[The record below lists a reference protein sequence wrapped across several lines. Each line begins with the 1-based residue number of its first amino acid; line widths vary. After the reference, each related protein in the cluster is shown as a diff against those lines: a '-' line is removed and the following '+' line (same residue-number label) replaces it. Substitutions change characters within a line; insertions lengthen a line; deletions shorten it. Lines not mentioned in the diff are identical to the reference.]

1 MLINGETSRSE
12 LESMLGAGEGG
23 SLKSWG
29 ITPERAVSSKLLMP
43 VGLERISRSSSNTTN
58 RVVEIP
64 SSKSELESML
74 GAGEVGNNNFES
86 GDRLSKEI
94 ESDLAMIG
102 KGEVGKN
109 NVESDE
115 GASLKEDG
123 SDVVMLG
130 AGDGNNLESE
140 DRSYE

>member
-1 MLINGETSRSE
+1 MLVDTEIISVSSFMLINGETSRSE
-12 LESMLGAGEGG
+12 LDAMLGAGEGG

-74 GAGEVGNNNFES
+74 GAGEVGNNM
-86 GDRLSKEI
+86 
-94 ESDLAMIG
+94 ESD
-102 KGEVGKN
+102 
-109 NVESDE
+109 D
-115 GASLKEDG
+115 SLVRE
-123 SDVVMLG
+123 
-130 AGDGNNLESE
+130 
-140 DRSYE
+140 